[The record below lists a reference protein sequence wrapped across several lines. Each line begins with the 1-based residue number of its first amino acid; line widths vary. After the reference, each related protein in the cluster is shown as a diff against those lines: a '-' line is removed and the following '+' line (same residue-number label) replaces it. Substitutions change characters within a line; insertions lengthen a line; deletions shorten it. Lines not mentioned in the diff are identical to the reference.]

1 MNFKTDEDIT
11 QISLGKFR
19 VGISGLQAAIEELQ
33 SRQGHPDAVIAQV
46 LLDKLKPKNYIPV
59 SAQEEYKLAFLREFK
74 KARGEPVSEEQQG
87 PVIKILGPG
96 CPNCHRLEQLVL
108 EVLSE
113 MHLAVDVEHVKDVGQ
128 IASYGVISM
137 PALLI
142 NNQVK
147 VIGTLPTREALK
159 QWLSELQS

>member
-1 MNFKTDEDIT
+1 MTEEDIT

-19 VGISGLQAAIEELQ
+19 VGISGLKAAIEELQ
-33 SRQGHPDAVIAQV
+33 SWRGHLDVEIAQA
-46 LLDKLKPKNYIPV
+46 LMDKLKPKNYIPV

-74 KARGEPVSEEQQG
+74 RALGEPVSEEGQG

-113 MHLAVDVEHVKDVGQ
+113 MHLAVDVEHVKDMRQ
-128 IASYGVISM
+128 IASYGVIGM
-137 PALLI
+137 PALII
-142 NNQVK
+142 NNEVK
-147 VIGTLPTREALK
+147 AIGAVPTREALK

>member
-1 MNFKTDEDIT
+1 MTDEDIT
-11 QISLGKFR
+11 QISLGKFQ
-19 VGISGLQAAIEELQ
+19 VGIAGLKAAIEELQ
-33 SRQGHPDAVIAQV
+33 SRQGHPDAEISQA

-74 KARGEPVSEEQQG
+74 RALGEPVSEGQQG

-96 CPNCHRLEQLVL
+96 CTSCHLLEQLVL

-113 MHLAVDVEHVKDVGQ
+113 MHLGADVEHVKDVGQ

-137 PALLI
+137 PALII
-142 NNQVK
+142 NNEVK
-147 VIGTLPTREALK
+147 VIGKVPTREALK
-159 QWLSELQS
+159 QWFSELQS